1 MEDNYTQF
9 EIEKLSDQFTG
20 STRAVRRNLLI
31 AASIGIALSIDGIKF
46 GTFFGIDFK
55 DATTSNLAIGAIAI
69 IALYELISFIV
80 YAAIDHRSW
89 VLKANSI
96 LHSSAASVL
105 NDVSKHTKQVQDQ
118 LGHIRGKMTSDDDS
132 VVAAIKSQAGV
143 IDEIVNKANEEITNY
158 VNSLNQLKS
167 QIRIVN
173 FSQLGRIY
181 LIDWGIPVFMGG
193 LSLYRNHDS
202 ILSFLSAVFV
212 Q

>member
-1 MEDNYTQF
+1 MEDNYTKF
-9 EIEKLSDQFTG
+9 KIEKLSDQFTG
-20 STRAVRRNLLI
+20 STRTVRRNLLI
-31 AASIGIALSIDGIKF
+31 AASIGIALSIDVIKF

-105 NDVSKHTKQVQDQ
+105 NDVSKHTRQVQDQ
-118 LGHIRGKMTSDDDS
+118 LGYIRGKMTSDDDS

-143 IDEIVNKANEEITNY
+143 IDGIVNKANEEITNY

-173 FSQLGRIY
+173 FAQLGRIY

-202 ILSFLSAVFV
+202 ILAFLSVVFV
-212 Q
+212 

>member
-1 MEDNYTQF
+1 MEDKYTQF
-9 EIEKLSDQFTG
+9 KIEKLSDQFTG
-20 STRAVRRNLLI
+20 STRTVRRNLLI
-31 AASIGIALSIDGIKF
+31 AASIGIALSVDGIKF

-55 DATTSNLAIGAIAI
+55 DATTSKLAIGAIAV

-105 NDVSKHTKQVQDQ
+105 NDVSKYTRQVQDQ
-118 LGHIRGKMTSDDDS
+118 LGYIRGKMTSDDDS
-132 VVAAIKSQAGV
+132 VVEAIKSQAGV
-143 IDEIVNKANEEITNY
+143 IDGIVNKANDEITNY

-167 QIRIVN
+167 QIKIVN
-173 FSQLGRIY
+173 FAQLGRIY

-202 ILSFLSAVFV
+202 ILEFLSAVFV
-212 Q
+212 